1 MKLFQICSPGSSPM
15 LMDLD
20 TSEGPVSEI
29 SVGQRGRRRNE
40 GIIPITGEGPEV
52 RAKKTDKGVVLVRGD
67 WGTEDRCLIV
77 INTVGSYD
85 RFRSYGLFEA
95 EGIQPIVSG
104 VIAFGQ
110 AGRTNSG
117 EEMLAVAAPNAR
129 FRLNGKYSS
138 TWYAWDGR
146 EWQIESPEERE
157 ARLALQEAMQ
167 GGGEW
172 L

>member
-1 MKLFQICSPGSSPM
+1 MKLFQICSPGSFPV
-15 LMDLD
+15 LMDME
-20 TSEGPVSEI
+20 TSEGPVSII
-29 SVGQRGRRRNE
+29 SVGQSGRGRNE
-40 GIIPITGEGPEV
+40 GIIPIIGEGPEV
-52 RAKKTDKGVVLVRGD
+52 RAKKTEKGVVLVRGD
-67 WGTEDRCLIV
+67 WGSEDRCLVV

-85 RFRSYGLFEA
+85 RFRSYGLFET

-117 EEMLAVAAPNAR
+117 EEVLAIATPGAV
-129 FRLNGKYSS
+129 FRLNNKYASI
-138 TWYAWDGR
+138 WYKWDGQ
-146 EWQIESPEERE
+146 EWTMETPEERK
-157 ARLALQEAMQ
+157 ARLALRAAEQ